1 MLTAALAACGATL
14 ALLLLVALQPRAVSL
29 LAPRGSVRAG
39 LTAGWA
45 RPPAW
50 PSRFAA
56 RQGRVQML
64 SEALPAGVPAG
75 VNPGNG
81 PAPSWADATAWA
93 RGEIKPAGMAPGPWK
108 TTWRAVK
115 DEDRQ
120 LGVSSVKSTTPNMPG
135 NIF

>member
-1 MLTAALAACGATL
+1 MAACGATL
-14 ALLLLVALQPRAVSL
+14 AFLLLVALQPRAVSL
-29 LAPRGSVRAG
+29 LAPRGPVRA
-39 LTAGWA
+39 A
-45 RPPAW
+45 RPVW

-64 SEALPAGVPAG
+64 SEPAGVPEG
-75 VNPGNG
+75 VKPGKG
-81 PAPSWADATAWA
+81 PAPSWADSTAWA

>member
-1 MLTAALAACGATL
+1 
-14 ALLLLVALQPRAVSL
+14 
-29 LAPRGSVRAG
+29 
-39 LTAGWA
+39 
-45 RPPAW
+45 
-50 PSRFAA
+50 
-56 RQGRVQML
+56 ML

-93 RGEIKPAGMAPGPWK
+93 RGDIKPAGMAPGPWK